1 MTKLFTSKT
10 KPLEAAGEAEA
21 EVEEGGEVA
30 LMPQEDWLGNNME
43 ETRMGT
49 LPARGPS
56 QI

>member
-1 MTKLFTSKT
+1 MIHGGLHSLSK
-10 KPLEAAGEAEA
+10 ED

-30 LMPQEDWLGNNME
+30 LVHQEDLMGNNME

-56 QI
+56 LI

>member
-1 MTKLFTSKT
+1 MKGNAMEEEKSR
-10 KPLEAAGEAEA
+10 GEQGWKG
-21 EVEEGGEVA
+21 VEEGGEVA
-30 LMPQEDWLGNNME
+30 LVPQEDLLGNNME